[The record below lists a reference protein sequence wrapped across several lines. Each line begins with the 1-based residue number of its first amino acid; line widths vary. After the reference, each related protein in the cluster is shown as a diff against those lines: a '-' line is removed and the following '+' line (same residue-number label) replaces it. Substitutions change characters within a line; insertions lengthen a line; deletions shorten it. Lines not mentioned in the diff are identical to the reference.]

1 MRNHITINL
10 VFYDRT
16 HVKNNTLFPQ
26 NYDMKLIVRLEIGF
40 IIFTFRFLIL
50 AIFNQMAYDMYLFD
64 VKAFNL

>member
-26 NYDMKLIVRLEIGF
+26 DYDMKLIVRLEIGF
-40 IIFTFRFLIL
+40 IFIIL
-50 AIFNQMAYDMYLFD
+50 REMIHEMYLFD